1 MRRVKWASTSWLSA
15 GRIRRDRFLR
25 LLSNEQTKAL
35 FDDVFIRGVE
45 DRKNALDA
53 RQLKIVGLQFPIF
66 MFLLFTLIP
75 INVPISILGI
85 SPSGSQG
92 LREIV
97 LLVWASLATYASLVS
112 IEQNSLRDILLA
124 FVSHRASGS
133 SDAQEVLKLRYGLSQ
148 LWMAEPAD
156 DHIVRSR
163 VWALVATA
171 CIIGVLIL
179 LFMLGLILV
188 GTPLLVLFDVYRH
201 PAFSPPITA
210 FVITYVIV
218 SDVVGISIFLIFFA
232 WFPYRN
238 QESLM
243 KLVKLLMLLGIVS
256 SMASQRSQKASNKEA
271 DDAEISEPSAMG

>member
-188 GTPLLVLFDVYRH
+188 GNTPLSPVRCLPTSGFQSTHHSIRNHLRDRERRSGDLNILDLFCV
-201 PAFSPPITA
+201 
-210 FVITYVIV
+210 V
-218 SDVVGISIFLIFFA
+218 SLQKPRKLDEVGEAAHVTWNREFNGVATFT
-232 WFPYRN
+232 
-238 QESLM
+238 E
-243 KLVKLLMLLGIVS
+243 GI
-256 SMASQRSQKASNKEA
+256 
-271 DDAEISEPSAMG
+271 